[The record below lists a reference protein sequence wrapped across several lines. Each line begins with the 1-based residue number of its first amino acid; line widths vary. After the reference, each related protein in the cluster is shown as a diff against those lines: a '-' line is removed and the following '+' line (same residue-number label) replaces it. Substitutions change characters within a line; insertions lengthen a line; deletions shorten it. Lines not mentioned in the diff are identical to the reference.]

1 MKKKVLLG
9 LVLFASLFVLAGCGN
24 KNKDIQL
31 ITETKSQVESVSSQ
45 IFKNNENMYGSV
57 KTISAEYFESYFMS
71 LSYDMITNLEEQYN
85 KGIKVYINY
94 SAGEENGMITGKDE
108 SDETKYHIYIGSET
122 YNDIWS
128 YATINLATGEISW
141 QDNY

>member
-31 ITETKSQVESVSSQ
+31 ITETKNEVESISSQ

-57 KTISAEYFESYFMS
+57 KIINAEYFESCFMS
-71 LSYDMITNLEEQYN
+71 LSRDMLINLEEQYN
-85 KGIKVYINY
+85 KGTKVYISY
-94 SAGEENGMITGKDE
+94 SAGEENGMVTGKDE

>member
-1 MKKKVLLG
+1 VKKRLL
-9 LVLFASLFVLAGCGN
+9 LVLMVFISIFILTGCGN

-31 ITETKSQVESVSSQ
+31 ITETKSEVESISSQ

-57 KTISAEYFESYFMS
+57 KTINAEYFESYFMS
-71 LSYDMITNLEEQYN
+71 LSRDMLINLEEQYN
-85 KGIKVYINY
+85 KGTKVYISY
-94 SAGEENGMITGKDE
+94 SAGEENGMVTGKAE

-122 YNDIWS
+122 YNDIWT

>member
-9 LVLFASLFVLAGCGN
+9 LVLFASLFVLAGCEN

-45 IFKNNENMYGSV
+45 IFKNNEKMYGSV

-94 SAGEENGMITGKDE
+94 SAGEENEMITGKDE